1 MRLAITALA
10 VAIPFQLLSAKQP
23 VPAAD
28 PEQVSAA
35 AVLREVNLARENPS
49 LYATF
54 AAESRPFY
62 MIEHGRAVDEAVRF
76 LKRARPLPPLTSS
89 SGMSRAA
96 ADHCAE
102 QTDGQTGHDGN
113 DRSTPG
119 DRISRYGTWSV
130 SWGENISY
138 GQNTARGIVLTLII
152 DDGVRSRGHRKN
164 IFNPKFN
171 FAGAA
176 FGPHARYRTVCSID
190 FAGGYAERAEPLI
203 VRNP

>member
-1 MRLAITALA
+1 MRLVIIALA
-10 VAIPFQLLSAKQP
+10 AAVPFQLLSAKQP
-23 VPAAD
+23 APAVD
-28 PEQVSAA
+28 SEQVSAA

-49 LYATF
+49 LYAIF
-54 AAESRPFY
+54 AAESRSFH

-76 LKRARPLPPLTSS
+76 LKRARPLPPLTLS
-89 SGMSRAA
+89 SGMCRAA

-102 QTDGQTGHDGN
+102 QIDGQTGHDGN

-119 DRISRYGTWSV
+119 DRISRYGAWSV

-164 IFNPKFN
+164 IFNSKFN

-176 FGPHARYRTVCSID
+176 FGPHARYRSVCSID